1 MYYDRSLQQI
11 VSYMRV
17 FLEPACGIQWETRRK
32 ELSDYV
38 AANSDM
44 DPNTTVHHK
53 LCTRKK
59 RKAFNAVFKDAMF
72 LYGIDFAAFIVY
84 SIREMLC
91 WQSYQCISWWIF
103 TITYA
108 AGFGISGVFLR
119 IQTKKDAAYH
129 RTNDTKW
136 IQCWK
141 GVKKEEVMTKVSYEN
156 HNKGLQ
162 KS

>member
-1 MYYDRSLQQI
+1 MRRCFVEGPQIISWSDCSLQQI

-17 FLEPACGIQWETRRK
+17 LLEPACGIQWETRRK

-44 DPNTTVHHK
+44 DPDTTVHHK

-72 LYGIDFAAFIVY
+72 LYGIASAAFIVY

-103 TITYA
+103 TIVYQRDLLSRVFSCAYRQRKMLLTIERMIQSGSN
-108 AGFGISGVFLR
+108 AGKVLR
-119 IQTKKDAAYH
+119 KK
-129 RTNDTKW
+129 R
-136 IQCWK
+136 
-141 GVKKEEVMTKVSYEN
+141 
-156 HNKGLQ
+156 
-162 KS
+162 